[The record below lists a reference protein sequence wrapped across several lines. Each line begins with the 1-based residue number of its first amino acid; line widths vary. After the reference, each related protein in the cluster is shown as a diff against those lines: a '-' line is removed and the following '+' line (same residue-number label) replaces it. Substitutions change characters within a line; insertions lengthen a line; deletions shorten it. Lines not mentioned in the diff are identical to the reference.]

1 MDNQTIVLTGGGT
14 AGHVCPN
21 INLKNELKKYFNRI
35 VYIGSVNGIENKLIK
50 SQTDY
55 EYQSIPTVKF
65 VRKNIFKN
73 IFLPFKLN
81 CAISK
86 AKAILKKV
94 NPSIIFSKGG
104 YVSLPVV
111 IAASKLK
118 IPIICHESD
127 ISMGLANKIAS
138 KYATVI
144 CTNFSVTAK
153 KNNPKF
159 VYTGSPLPKSNL
171 TKAQAKEKLNI
182 HSTKPVLLVT
192 GGSLGAKAINEVVFD
207 NVKNLTKKYYI
218 IHLVGKGNF
227 NKTINISDYKQIEFS
242 TDMWTIFKATDYA
255 ISRAG
260 ANTIIELLSNEILTI
275 FIPLPKG
282 ISRGDQIDNAKFL
295 EEKNLAKVI
304 YQNEV
309 NYEKLQNTL
318 NFLEKEAKNIHL
330 AIKMQNFNDGTNRII
345 KQILDNKKE
354 IKS

>member
-1 MDNQTIVLTGGGT
+1 MSPLS
-14 AGHVCPN
+14 H
-21 INLKNELKKYFNRI
+21 
-35 VYIGSVNGIENKLIK
+35 
-50 SQTDY
+50 
-55 EYQSIPTVKF
+55 
-65 VRKNIFKN
+65 
-73 IFLPFKLN
+73 
-81 CAISK
+81 
-86 AKAILKKV
+86 
-94 NPSIIFSKGG
+94 
-104 YVSLPVV
+104 
-111 IAASKLK
+111 
-118 IPIICHESD
+118 
-127 ISMGLANKIAS
+127 
-138 KYATVI
+138 
-144 CTNFSVTAK
+144 
-153 KNNPKF
+153 

-345 KQILDNKKE
+345 KQILDNKTR
-354 IKS
+354 

>member
-21 INLKNELKKYFNRI
+21 INLKNELKKYFNKI
-35 VYIGSVNGIENKLIK
+35 VYIGSVNGIEKKLIE

-73 IFLPFKLN
+73 ILLPLKLS

-86 AKAILKKV
+86 AKTILKKE
-94 NPSIIFSKGG
+94 NPAIVFSKGG
-104 YVSLPVV
+104 YVSLPVI

-118 IPIICHESD
+118 IPVICHESD
-127 ISMGLANKIAS
+127 ITMGLANKIAS
-138 KYATVI
+138 KYATVV

-153 KNNPKF
+153 CDNPKF

-171 TKAQAKEKLNI
+171 TKTQAKEKLNI
-182 HSTKPVLLVT
+182 ISPKPVLLIT
-192 GGSLGAKAINEVVFD
+192 GGSLGAKAINEVIFD
-207 NVKNLTKKYYI
+207 NIKKLTKKYYV
-218 IHLVGKGNF
+218 IHLVGKDNF
-227 NKTINISDYKQIEFS
+227 NKKINVPDYKQIEFS

-260 ANTIIELLSNEILTI
+260 ANTIIELLSNEILTV

-282 ISRGDQIDNAKFL
+282 VSRGDQIDNAKFL
-295 EEKNLAKVI
+295 EKNNLAKVI
-304 YQNEV
+304 YQNEL
-309 NYEKLQNTL
+309 NFEKLQNTL
-318 NFLEKEAKNIHL
+318 NFLEKDAKNVRL
-330 AIKMQNFNDGTNRII
+330 AIKMQNFSDGTNRII

-354 IKS
+354 IKN